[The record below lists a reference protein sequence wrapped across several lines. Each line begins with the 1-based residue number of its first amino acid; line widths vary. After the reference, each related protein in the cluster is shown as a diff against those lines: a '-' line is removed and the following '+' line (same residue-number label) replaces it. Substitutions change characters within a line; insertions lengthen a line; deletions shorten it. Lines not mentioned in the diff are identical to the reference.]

1 MRERIDFWYQVSLY
15 CHLTFI
21 LESVENAEEVA
32 YAQDLDIQ
40 LFQGY
45 YFSKPALPA
54 L

>member
-1 MRERIDFWYQVSLY
+1 MRERIDFWYQVSLD
-15 CHLTFI
+15 CHLAFI
-21 LESVENAEEVA
+21 LEGVENAEEVA
-32 YAQDLDIQ
+32 YAQDLGIQ